1 MFKIGTGYD
10 IHRLEQEDSSTTI
23 RLGGID
29 IPSTKSV
36 VAHSDGDVVIH
47 AIIDALLGAVALG
60 DIGQHF
66 PDTDPQY
73 QDASSIDLLKTTI
86 QMVHQAGYKIGN
98 VDATIIAQKPKL
110 SPFILRMRESLALH
124 LGGDITQVSV
134 KATTNENVDATGQE
148 QAIAVHAVALLAPL

>member
-1 MFKIGTGYD
+1 
-10 IHRLEQEDSSTTI
+10 
-23 RLGGID
+23 
-29 IPSTKSV
+29 
-36 VAHSDGDVVIH
+36 
-47 AIIDALLGAVALG
+47 
-60 DIGQHF
+60 
-66 PDTDPQY
+66 
-73 QDASSIDLLKTTI
+73 
-86 QMVHQAGYKIGN
+86 MVHQAGYKIGN